1 MTSFFG
7 ELGKR
12 LAEKWISLL
21 LLPSLLLVAVAG
33 VAVAVGQSA
42 ALDGSRLATTLDR
55 WFRAVGGLPVASQV
69 LLLGVLL
76 LVCSGVGLTVRAL
89 SGLTQRLWLG
99 TWGRPARLVG
109 GRLVERRRRRWD
121 AADASAWEADQEGA
135 AEQFRRAAARRNAIS
150 LSRPSRP
157 TWMGDQLAAV
167 EARVHH
173 QYGADLESWW
183 PRLWLVVD
191 DPTRSELRAARS
203 VFDAAALHA
212 SWAVGYLV
220 VAAFWWP
227 SAVIAVGVW
236 TTGRLRGRAAVQ
248 TYATLVESAVDVNKS
263 VLARR
268 LELLEDEERFG
279 SAVGHRMTDVF
290 RKAT

>member
-33 VAVAVGQSA
+33 IAAALGQSA
-42 ALDGSRLATTLDR
+42 ALDGRRLATTVDA

-76 LVCSGVGLTVRAL
+76 LVCSGIGLAFR
-89 SGLTQRLWLG
+89 GLAGLMQRLWLG
-99 TWGRPARLVG
+99 TWGRPARLVSD
-109 GRLVERRRRRWD
+109 RLVERRRRRWD
-121 AADASAWEADQEGA
+121 AADAAAWTADQQGA
-135 AEQFRRAAARRNAIS
+135 VERFHGSAARRNAIS
-150 LSRPSRP
+150 LARPSRP
-157 TWMGDQLAAV
+157 TWMGDQIAAV

-191 DPTRSELRAARS
+191 DSTRSELRAARS

-212 SWAVGYLV
+212 GWAVGYLV

-227 SAVIAVGVW
+227 SIVIAVGVW
-236 TTGRLRGRAAVQ
+236 TTGWLRGRAAVQ
-248 TYATLVESAVDVNKS
+248 TYATLIESAVDVNKS
-263 VLARR
+263 ALARR
-268 LELLEDEERFG
+268 LELLEDEKDFS
-279 SAVGHRMTDVF
+279 SAVGHRITDVF

>member
-33 VAVAVGQSA
+33 VAAALGQSA
-42 ALDGSRLATTLDR
+42 ALDGRRLATTVDT
-55 WFRAVGGLPVASQV
+55 WFRTVGALPVASQV
-69 LLLGVLL
+69 LLLGMLL
-76 LVCSGVGLTVRAL
+76 LMCGGIGLTVRAF

-99 TWGRPARLVG
+99 SWGRPAQLVVDRLVA
-109 GRLVERRRRRWD
+109 RRRRRWD
-121 AADASAWEADQEGA
+121 AADAAAWTSDQRGA
-135 AEQFRRAAARRNAIS
+135 LEHFHSSAARRNAIS

-191 DPTRSELRAARS
+191 DSTRSELRAARS

-227 SAVIAVGVW
+227 SVVIAVGVW
-236 TTGRLRGRAAVQ
+236 TTGWLRGRAAVQ
-248 TYATLVESAVDVNKS
+248 TYATLIESAVDVNKS
-263 VLARR
+263 ALARR
-268 LELLEDEERFG
+268 LELLQDEESFG
-279 SAVGHRMTDVF
+279 SAVGHRITDAF

>member
-12 LAEKWISLL
+12 LAEKWISTL

-33 VAVAVGQSA
+33 VGAAMGQSVEIVRLVTA
-42 ALDGSRLATTLDR
+42 ADG
-55 WFRAVGGLPVASQV
+55 WFRALGGLPGTSQV

-76 LVCSGVGLTVRAL
+76 LACSGIGLTVRAM

-99 TWGRPARLVG
+99 VWGRPAQPVCD
-109 GRLVERRRRRWD
+109 RLVERRRRRWD
-121 AADASAWEADQEGA
+121 AADDAAGTVDQDT
-135 AEQFRRAAARRNAIS
+135 QFHRAAARRNAIA
-150 LSRPSRP
+150 LARPSRP

-167 EARVHH
+167 EARLHH

-191 DPTRSELRAARS
+191 DSTRNELRAARS
-203 VFDAAALHA
+203 AFDAAALHA

-220 VAAFWWP
+220 VAIAWWP
-227 SAVIAVGVW
+227 AAVIAAGVW
-236 TTGRLRGRAAVQ
+236 TTGWLRGRAAVR
-248 TYATLVESAVDVNKS
+248 TYATLVESAVDVNKAA
-263 VLARR
+263 LARR
-268 LELLEDEERFG
+268 LELLRDEETF
-279 SAVGHRMTDVF
+279 SSEAGHRVTAVL